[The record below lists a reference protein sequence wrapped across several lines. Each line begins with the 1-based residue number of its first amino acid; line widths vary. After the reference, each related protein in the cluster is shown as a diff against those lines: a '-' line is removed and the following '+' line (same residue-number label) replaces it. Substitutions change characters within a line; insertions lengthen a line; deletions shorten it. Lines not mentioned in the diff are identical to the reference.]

1 MKDKSLK
8 APGSNPLVF
17 TVDEIAK
24 ILRIGRNSAY
34 QLVRAKKLRAV
45 GIGRRLL
52 VPAAALDEFL
62 NPSQ

>member
-1 MKDKSLK
+1 MQNPRLTS
-8 APGSNPLVF
+8 PGSNPLVF

-24 ILRIGRNSAY
+24 LLHIGRNTAY
-34 QLVRAKKLRAV
+34 QLVRAKKLRAI

-62 NPSQ
+62 NPSH